1 MDLDDYR
8 RLKKTLEDL
17 RRREDRLAGA
27 LDQARARLK
36 EEFGLSADGAT
47 RELTKLKKE
56 LARVEKTAET
66 AVRSFLEKWSER
78 LVTR

>member
-27 LDQARARLK
+27 LDQARAALK
-36 EEFGLSADGAT
+36 EECGLSADGAAK
-47 RELTKLKKE
+47 ELVKLKKE
-56 LARVEKTAET
+56 LARVERAAEA

-78 LVTR
+78 LAVR